1 MKVLV
6 TGHDG
11 YIGAILVPLLQR
23 AGHEVVGLDSYWF
36 EGCTFGES
44 SQDVQSIRVDLRE
57 SKLDHLKGFDVVMHL
72 AGISNDPM
80 ANLNPDCTFEI
91 NHRSSVRLAELAKQ
105 AGVERFIFSSSCSN
119 YGAGGDG
126 FLDESAAF
134 NPVTAYGKS
143 KVLVEQDVTGL
154 ADDSFSPTFLRNA
167 TAYGLSTKLRADLVI
182 NNLVGYAFTTGEVL
196 IKSDGSPWR
205 PLVHIEDISR
215 AFLAV
220 MEAPRE
226 KIHNEAF
233 NVGRTEENYRIRD
246 LAELVKQVVPGSTVK
261 YAEGGSPDKRDYR
274 VDCGKIA
281 SVLGEFKPTWTALK
295 GMHELYEAY
304 KAYGLTTEEFLSAR
318 YLRIKTIEGLMAKGM
333 LDDDLRWKKKLET
346 PVG

>member
-23 AGHEVVGLDSYWF
+23 AGHEVVGMDSYWF
-36 EGCTFGES
+36 EGCTFGEPMP
-44 SQDVQSIRVDLRE
+44 DVQSIRADVRN
-57 SKLDHLKGFDVVMHL
+57 SSLDQLQGIDTVMHL

-80 ANLNPDCTFEI
+80 GNLNPECTYDI
-91 NHRSSVRLAELAKQ
+91 NHRASVRLAEQAKQ

-119 YGAGGDG
+119 YGAGGEG
-126 FLDESAAF
+126 FLDESAEF
-134 NPVTAYGKS
+134 NPVTPYGKS
-143 KVLVEQDVTGL
+143 KVLVEQDVAGL

-182 NNLVGYAFTTGEVL
+182 NNLVGYAYTTGEVL

-233 NVGRTEENYRIRD
+233 NVGQTSENYRIRD
-246 LAELVKQVVPGSTVK
+246 LGELVEQVVPGSKVK
-261 YAEGGSPDKRDYR
+261 YAEGAGPDKRDYR
-274 VDCGKIA
+274 VDCSKIA
-281 SVLGEFKPTWTALK
+281 RVLGDF
-295 GMHELYEAY
+295 
-304 KAYGLTTEEFLSAR
+304 
-318 YLRIKTIEGLMAKGM
+318 
-333 LDDDLRWKKKLET
+333 
-346 PVG
+346 